1 MRVCSPRDLTPQR
14 GFALLWIALL
24 ILGSLSVAACGPGED
39 ATEGDAATEE
49 VAEGDEVADGD
60 ESGEESDEDKPER
73 RERSVTVSAV
83 LAKRGELVVPVVA
96 EGVIRARSSAEIK
109 FELTGRIARLHVR
122 EGQRVR
128 RGDRL
133 ATLDDREYQVALEEA
148 RSNYLQSL
156 GQLAVEDD
164 EVVSATDAQREL
176 NSQLEELEAM
186 LRRGE
191 ITRDEQRAR
200 EMELGIAAVKDGAY
214 RRELL
219 EVRSGLASAR
229 AAEARAEL
237 NLEKTVLR
245 APFNG
250 VVSGLVLTSGE
261 RVQTGSTL
269 CTVVDDIEVEAEIG
283 VLESDLKVLEPG
295 RPALVTIPAL
305 DRTFQATV
313 DVISPAIDPDSRT
326 CQILMRLRSEDGKI
340 KPGMFVRASIAGE
353 IHPDKLL
360 VPREAILSRDG
371 RPLLFRVE
379 GDRAKW
385 VYVELG
391 LRNDNAVEIT
401 RVVQG
406 GPLDMGTP
414 IVVDNHLTLTHDAK
428 VKVRSTTE
436 LEDPWASYALSA
448 AREK

>member
-1 MRVCSPRDLTPQR
+1 
-14 GFALLWIALL
+14 
-24 ILGSLSVAACGPGED
+24 
-39 ATEGDAATEE
+39 
-49 VAEGDEVADGD
+49 
-60 ESGEESDEDKPER
+60 
-73 RERSVTVSAV
+73 
-83 LAKRGELVVPVVA
+83 
-96 EGVIRARSSAEIK
+96 
-109 FELTGRIARLHVR
+109 
-122 EGQRVR
+122 
-128 RGDRL
+128 
-133 ATLDDREYQVALEEA
+133 
-148 RSNYLQSL
+148 
-156 GQLAVEDD
+156 
-164 EVVSATDAQREL
+164 
-176 NSQLEELEAM
+176 
-186 LRRGE
+186 
-191 ITRDEQRAR
+191 
-200 EMELGIAAVKDGAY
+200 
-214 RRELL
+214 
-219 EVRSGLASAR
+219 
-229 AAEARAEL
+229 
-237 NLEKTVLR
+237 
-245 APFNG
+245 
-250 VVSGLVLTSGE
+250 
-261 RVQTGSTL
+261 
-269 CTVVDDIEVEAEIG
+269 VEAEIG

-295 RPALVTIPAL
+295 RPAMVTIPAL

-353 IHPDKLL
+353 IHADKLL

-406 GPLDMGTP
+406 GPLDAGTP

-436 LEDPWASYALSA
+436 LEDPWASYALTA